1 MIGIII
7 ALSVMLVVMIV
18 FLVLQKIETA
28 QLKSELQEIIKNES
42 NQKIHRR
49 IGVIDREMVNE
60 VNKMLDLVNR
70 TRIDYNRKNH
80 EIEQMMTNISH
91 DLRTPLTSALGYIDM
106 VLDSKMSDDEK
117 DEALR
122 IIERRLIRLKELID
136 SFFEFSMVISKN
148 EKPEMKEVN
157 LVAVLQES
165 IAHYYDDYCERA
177 REIEFSCKSNKILL
191 NSNVNMMMRIF
202 DNLITNSLKHGQ
214 GNLIIKVEEKGTD
227 MVSEEIRISF
237 TNRIE
242 EQDLDVSRLFD
253 EFYTTDISRTKGNT
267 GLGLAIVKQFSQIIG
282 WSISAEEKEG
292 NLSINLKAESNGER
306 EC

>member
-1 MIGIII
+1 MIEIII

-306 EC
+306 KC

>member
-306 EC
+306 KC